1 MEQHVLIID
10 DDDDLRGAAARAL
23 DDEGIRVAQADSVSE
38 GLKMLEALPE
48 LRVIVLDLHFPDNE
62 DGSVLLNKLKKRAD
76 AYRIIVYTGYIDRLK
91 ADKAIDLH
99 VYAYVPKGSGAVPA
113 GDVGFS
119 PERLSS
125 MVEPLK
131 FAINQAF
138 KDLEAEGLRKLIGAH
153 RQIQKVIHSP
163 KKGIEALNLICDR
176 LVNLIGGYTCHIR
189 LLDLRKGDY
198 QLAAYYGPEGV
209 DELFKQ
215 NKRLNEPFSGEVAKS
230 GKESFY
236 QDIQADATFV
246 NFKRRVLE
254 DDESE
259 RFREYLDT
267 IGAAYI
273 VPIRTRL
280 FDNPEQVDAVLN
292 ISGAQRDFFT
302 TERIDMVGE
311 FITDAGLAIS
321 KSWLEEKRAEIH
333 DDYKTSSSL
342 LVEVSAKLQQADLNQ
357 IFEIVLRRVA
367 EIISPEMVSLFIYNE
382 RTGRVENRAEFVG
395 KQIHYDREESY
406 APGESITGNVFLNKQ
421 PELIND
427 RPTEHKFYATAREEV
442 DTRRLPSQQIKH
454 YMAVPLIAGDEAVGV
469 IRAVNK
475 KSSYYDKS
483 YPAVTG
489 DERCLLSRGFSQ
501 DCQVILGIIASH
513 LAVTI
518 KNSQLIGQL
527 NERVEQLG
535 ALANVGQRISANYGL
550 ETKTKDLLAMIVE
563 ETAAVMNA
571 AICML
576 FDKDS
581 ETGRLILKQSY
592 GIDLPRGT
600 SYGMNEDYFT
610 PQVAATGVPVIQEK
624 AEEYNG
630 KFDAD
635 ILRSLRERYGEE
647 AKITSFMIAPIKI
660 VQNDSTVRE
669 DQIIGVLKVINKK
682 SGHLR
687 FDEHDLSLFQTFASQ
702 ISVARVIA
710 ERNRSLFRLVQGVGH
725 EIENSVALIAPNAEI
740 SIKHL
745 QKLIA
750 ERAAADGVSERLDI
764 IKDMVDT
771 IYAAAREAQDFT
783 QDLLGF
789 SDSRFRERKPF
800 ELKELIT
807 REVEKF
813 RESPPPSVVNTA
825 QVEVSFD
832 FCDGDLL
839 CEIYE
844 TPFVHVIRNI
854 VANAYQA
861 MEDKPGGRLTIKGR
875 RATQKQG
882 LEKEVTCIEV
892 TDTGKGIEAADI
904 GKIFR
909 SDFSRRKGGNGLGLW
924 LVRLSLLRMDGD
936 IFVESEVGA
945 GSTFKIELP
954 IFHPKSEAATNE

>member
-1 MEQHVLIID
+1 MGKQVLIID

-23 DDEGIRVAQADSVSE
+23 EDEGFVIVQADSVRE
-38 GLKMLEALPE
+38 GLRLLESRPD

-62 DGSVLLNKLKKRAD
+62 DGSVLLNKLKKRAN
-76 AYRIIVYTGYIDRLK
+76 AFRIIVYTAYIERLK

-99 VYAYVPKGSGAVPA
+99 VYAYVPKGGGAVPA
-113 GDVGFS
+113 GGGGFS
-119 PERLSS
+119 PERLAS

-138 KDLEAEGLRKLIGAH
+138 KDLDAEGLRKLIAAH
-153 RQIQKVIHSP
+153 RGIQKAINSP
-163 KKGIEALNLICDR
+163 RKGFKALDLVCDY
-176 LVNLIGGYTCHIR
+176 LVNQIGGYTCHIR

-198 QLAAYYGPEGV
+198 QLAAYYGPPGV
-209 DELFKQ
+209 DDLFRQ
-215 NKRLNEPFSGEVAKS
+215 NKRLDEPFSGEVAKT
-230 GKESFY
+230 GQERLY
-236 QDIQADATFV
+236 QDIQADPTFV
-246 NFKRRVLE
+246 NFRNRVLGE
-254 DDESE
+254 PDGAA
-259 RFREYLDT
+259 FGEYFNT
-267 IGAAYI
+267 IRAAYI
-273 VPIRTRL
+273 VPIKTRL

-292 ISGAQRDFFT
+292 VSGPEADFFT
-302 TERIDMVGE
+302 PERMEMVGE

-333 DDYKTSSSL
+333 KDYKTSSSL

-357 IFEIVLRRVA
+357 IFDIVLRRVA

-395 KQIHYDREESY
+395 NEMHHGREESY
-406 APGESITGNVFLNKQ
+406 APGESITGNVFKNMK

-427 RPTEHKFYATAREEV
+427 KPTEHKFYIAAREEV
-442 DTRRLPSQQIKH
+442 DTRRLPSRQIKH
-454 YMAVPLIAGDEAVGV
+454 YMAVPLIAGDEAIGV

-475 KSSYYDKS
+475 KSSYYDQS
-483 YPAVTG
+483 YPDVSG
-489 DERCLLSRGFSQ
+489 DQSCLLSRGFSR

-518 KNSQLIGQL
+518 KNSDLIGQL

-535 ALANVGQRISANYGL
+535 ALAYVGQRISANYGL
-550 ETKTKDLLAMIVE
+550 ETKTRDLLEMIVE
-563 ETAAVMNA
+563 ETAGVMNA

-576 FDKDS
+576 FDIDPD
-581 ETGRLILKQSY
+581 GNHLVLKQSY

-600 SYGMNEDYFT
+600 SYSLDEGYFT
-610 PQVAATGVPVIQEK
+610 PRVALTGEPAIEVK
-624 AEEYNG
+624 AEEYEG

-635 ILRSLRERYGEE
+635 ILRSLRERYGPET
-647 AKITSFMIAPIKI
+647 KITSFMIAPIKI

-669 DQIIGVLKVINKK
+669 DKIIGVLKVINKK

-687 FDEHDLSLFQTFASQ
+687 FDENDLSLFETFASQ

-745 QKLIA
+745 NSLIA
-750 ERAAADGVSERLDI
+750 DASARGGGVDKLDI
-764 IKDMVDT
+764 IKDMMMT
-771 IYAAAREAQDFT
+771 IHAAAKEAQDFT

-789 SDSRFRERKPF
+789 SDSKFRERKPV
-800 ELKELIT
+800 ELKGLIR

-813 RESPPPSVVNTA
+813 RNSPPPSVVNTG
-825 QVEVSFD
+825 QVEVLFD
-832 FCDGDLL
+832 FCDEPLM

-844 TPFVHVIRNI
+844 IPFVHVVRNI

-861 MEDKPGGRLTIKGR
+861 MEQNRNGRLIIRGR
-875 RATQKQG
+875 RETQKKG
-882 LEKEVTCIEV
+882 LEKEITCIEV
-892 TDTGKGIEAADI
+892 IDTGRGIEPADI
-904 GKIFR
+904 GKIFK

-924 LVRLSLLRMDGD
+924 LVNLSLLRMDGD
-936 IFVESEVGA
+936 IFVESEVGV

-954 IFHPKSEAATNE
+954 IFHPKAEARSND